1 MYMDFTLVAADQI
14 FNQVAKMR
22 YMSGGQVT
30 VPLVIRGQQGG
41 GKRYGSQHSQ
51 SMEALYSHFPGLRVV
66 LPSTPYDAK
75 GLLIAAIRDNNPVV
89 FLEHKMLYF
98 TRGEV

>member
-1 MYMDFTLVAADQI
+1 MT
-14 FNQVAKMR
+14 
-22 YMSGGQVT
+22 GGLLK

-51 SMEALYSHFPGLRVV
+51 SVESLYAHFPGIRVV
-66 LPSTPYDAK
+66 APATPYDAK
-75 GLLIAAIRDNNPVV
+75 GLLKASDSRRTTPVA

-98 TRGEV
+98 TRGEAPAAG